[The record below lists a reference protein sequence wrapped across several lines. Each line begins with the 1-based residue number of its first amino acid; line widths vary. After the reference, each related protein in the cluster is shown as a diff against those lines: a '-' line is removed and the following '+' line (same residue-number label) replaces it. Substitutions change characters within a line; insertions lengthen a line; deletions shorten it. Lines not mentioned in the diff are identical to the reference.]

1 MTLPI
6 PLLPLSPRRVPF
18 PALELSPPISVPLCF
33 IDTET
38 THLDRILREIWEVG
52 LIRREPN
59 GTRTGFSAIVQDVDL
74 SYASEVSLE
83 ISGFHLRHPAGGGTV
98 PEGTEF
104 MPARSVASALGSFLE
119 GAYWVGAVP
128 DFDEQSIWTLL
139 RRHGVISRDHGYV
152 YPWHYHLIDVENLAA
167 GALRLQPPWDFD
179 QLCARFGL
187 SFEEAGLTRHQAIG
201 DAAMNELLYDAVMLN
216 GQRP

>member
-1 MTLPI
+1 MI
-6 PLLPLSPRRVPF
+6 D
-18 PALELSPPISVPLCF
+18 VPLCF

-38 THLDRILREIWEVG
+38 THLDRILREVWEVG
-52 LIRREPN
+52 LIRREPD
-59 GTRTGFSAIVQDVDL
+59 GTRTGFSVIVRDVDL
-74 SYASEVSLE
+74 AYAWDESLHF
-83 ISGFHLRHPAGGGTV
+83 SGFDKRHPSVGGKV
-98 PEGTEF
+98 PEGTMLLPEF
-104 MPARSVASALGSFLE
+104 VVAQELATRLA

-128 DFDEQSIWTLL
+128 DFDEQTIWRLL
-139 RRHGVISRDHGYV
+139 RRHGFIDKDSGHH

-179 QLCARFGL
+179 QICARFGL

-216 GQRP
+216 GRRP